1 MENIMI
7 TLTAARVN
15 AGFTLEQACKMLNI
29 SKNTL
34 IKWEKG
40 ISCPTWDKVHQI
52 SKVYNF
58 PADHIIFLSKES
70 A

>member
-1 MENIMI
+1 MDNLMI
-7 TLTAARVN
+7 TLSAARVN
-15 AGFTLEQACKMLNI
+15 AGLTMDQACKLLKV

-40 ISCPTWDKVHQI
+40 ASCPTWDKVQLI
-52 SKVYNF
+52 GEVYRF
-58 PADHIIFLSKES
+58 PIDHIIFFKTES

>member
-1 MENIMI
+1 MDQLKI

-15 AGFTLEQACKMLNI
+15 AGFTLEQACKLLGI

-40 ISCPTWDKVHQI
+40 ASCPTWDKVQLMSQI
-52 SKVYNF
+52 YKF
-58 PADHIIFLSKES
+58 PSDHIIFLNSKS